1 MTGRRD
7 FVFEKWTD
15 PRKRENLRLLL
26 WIGLITVLLLLL
38 SLAGT
43 IRNGKRYEEYA
54 EPKALADTINETISE
69 TISETLSDEIALSP
83 GDKEFLSQLTGFF
96 DQGDLEGAA
105 RLLNSYDIP
114 WKEFPC
120 MYDGAA
126 MRGKISTGKGL
137 VFVKASTVFYGNF
150 DYGKPEGECTALQV
164 LELEEGKRYDYS
176 YGTWANGKMNGNGE
190 CGYNY
195 YDGVTEDITKLNAK
209 RGIFKN
215 DLMQGEITY
224 SSTNAEGETSVWQFQ
239 VTDGV
244 IIKDDRWIQDT
255 DSSGAVIYKLMA
267 KDDMI
272 HAYALGE
279 SAMGEDRWKNLIL
292 FPYVS

>member
-1 MTGRRD
+1 
-7 FVFEKWTD
+7 VFEKWTD
-15 PRKRENLRLLL
+15 QGKRENLHILL

-38 SLAGT
+38 SVAGS
-43 IRNGKRYEEYA
+43 IRNGEKPSQDITEAEKA
-54 EPKALADTINETISE
+54 EPRAVAVPLN
-69 TISETLSDEIALSP
+69 ETLSDEIILSS
-83 GDKEFLSQLTGFF
+83 GDKEFLTQLTWLF

-126 MRGKISTGKGL
+126 MRGKISSGKGL

-150 DYGKPEGECTALQV
+150 EYGKPEGECAALQI

-176 YGTWANGKMNGNGE
+176 YGTWESGKMNGNGE

-195 YDGVTEDITKLNAK
+195 YDGVAEDVTKLNAK
-209 RGIFKN
+209 RAVFKD

-224 SSTNAEGETSVWQFQ
+224 TSTNAEGGASVWQFQ
-239 VTDGV
+239 VSDGV
-244 IIKDDRWIQDT
+244 IVKDERWIQDR

-267 KDDMI
+267 KDDDV
-272 HAYALGE
+272 HAYTLGE
-279 SAMGEDRWKNLIL
+279 NAMGEVRWKNLIL
-292 FPYVS
+292 FPYV

>member
-1 MTGRRD
+1 M
-7 FVFEKWTD
+7 FEKWTD

-26 WIGLITVLLLLL
+26 WVGLITVLLLLL

-43 IRNGKRYEEYA
+43 IRNGKQNEEQA
-54 EPKALADTINETISE
+54 EPKALDETISE
-69 TISETLSDEIALSP
+69 TINVTISETLSDEIALSP
-83 GDKEFLSQLTGFF
+83 GDKEFLTQLTGFF

-126 MRGKISTGKGL
+126 MREKISSGKGL

-150 DYGKPEGECTALQV
+150 DYGKPEGECTALQI
-164 LELEEGKRYDYS
+164 LDLEEGKRYDYS

-209 RGIFKN
+209 RGIFKD

-224 SSTNAEGETSVWQFQ
+224 TSTNAEGETSVWQFK
-239 VTDGV
+239 VADGV
-244 IIKDDRWIQDT
+244 IIKDDRWIRDT
-255 DSSGAVIYKLMA
+255 DSSGAAICKLMA

-272 HAYALGE
+272 HVYALGE
-279 SAMGEDRWKNLIL
+279 SAMGEVRWKNLIL

>member
-1 MTGRRD
+1 M
-7 FVFEKWTD
+7 FEKWTD
-15 PRKRENLRLLL
+15 QGKRENLHILL

-38 SLAGT
+38 SVAGS
-43 IRNGKRYEEYA
+43 IRNGEEPSQDITEAEKA
-54 EPKALADTINETISE
+54 EPRAMAVPLN
-69 TISETLSDEIALSP
+69 ETLSDEIILSS
-83 GDKEFLSQLTGFF
+83 GDKEFLTQLTWLF

-126 MRGKISTGKGL
+126 MRGKISSGKGL

-150 DYGKPEGECTALQV
+150 EYGKPEGECAALQI

-176 YGTWANGKMNGNGE
+176 YGTWESGKMNGNGE

-195 YDGVTEDITKLNAK
+195 YDGVAEDVTKLNAK
-209 RGIFKN
+209 RAVFKD

-224 SSTNAEGETSVWQFQ
+224 TSTNAEGGASVWQFQ
-239 VTDGV
+239 VSDGV
-244 IIKDDRWIQDT
+244 IVKDERWIQDR

-267 KDDMI
+267 KDDDV
-272 HAYALGE
+272 HAYTLGE
-279 SAMGEDRWKNLIL
+279 NAMGEVRWKNLIL
-292 FPYVS
+292 FPYV

>member
-1 MTGRRD
+1 MTGRRN

-43 IRNGKRYEEYA
+43 IRNGEPYEEHA
-54 EPKALADTINETISE
+54 EPKALAETVSETINE

-83 GDKEFLSQLTGFF
+83 GDKEFLTQLTGFF
-96 DQGDLEGAA
+96 EQGDLEGAA

-126 MRGKISTGKGL
+126 MRGKISSGKGL

-150 DYGKPEGECTALQV
+150 DYGKPEGECTALQI

-176 YGTWANGKMNGNGE
+176 YGTWVSGKMNGNGE

-209 RGIFKN
+209 RGIFKD

-224 SSTNAEGETSVWQFQ
+224 TSTNAEGGTSVWQFL
-239 VTDGV
+239 VADGM
-244 IIKDDRWIQDT
+244 IIKDDRWIRDT

>member
-1 MTGRRD
+1 M
-7 FVFEKWTD
+7 FEKWTD
-15 PRKRENLRLLL
+15 QGKRENLHVLL

-38 SLAGT
+38 SVAGS
-43 IRNGKRYEEYA
+43 IRNGEEPNQDITEA
-54 EPKALADTINETISE
+54 EKVEPRAMAMPLN
-69 TISETLSDEIALSP
+69 ETLSDEIILSP
-83 GDKEFLSQLTGFF
+83 GDKEFLTQLTWLF

-126 MRGKISTGKGL
+126 MRGKISSGKGL
-137 VFVKASTVFYGNF
+137 VFVKASTVFYGSF
-150 DYGKPEGECTALQV
+150 DYGKPEGECAALQI

-176 YGTWANGKMNGNGE
+176 YGTWVSGKMNGNGE

-195 YDGVTEDITKLNAK
+195 YDGVTKDVTKLNAK
-209 RGIFKN
+209 RAVFKD

-224 SSTNAEGETSVWQFQ
+224 TSTNAEGEIAVWQFQ
-239 VTDGV
+239 VFDGV
-244 IIKDDRWIQDT
+244 IVKDERWIQGM

-267 KDDMI
+267 KDDDV
-272 HAYALGE
+272 HAYTLGE
-279 SAMGEDRWKNLIL
+279 NAMGEVRWKNLIL
-292 FPYVS
+292 FPYV

>member
-1 MTGRRD
+1 MTERRD

-15 PRKRENLRLLL
+15 QGKRENLHILL

-38 SLAGT
+38 SVAGS
-43 IRNGKRYEEYA
+43 IRNGEEPSQDITEAEKA
-54 EPKALADTINETISE
+54 EPRAMAVPLN
-69 TISETLSDEIALSP
+69 ETLSDEIILSS
-83 GDKEFLSQLTGFF
+83 GDKEFLTQLTWLF

-126 MRGKISTGKGL
+126 MRGKISSGKGL

-150 DYGKPEGECTALQV
+150 EYGKPEGECAALQI

-176 YGTWANGKMNGNGE
+176 YGTWESGKMNGNGE

-195 YDGVTEDITKLNAK
+195 YDGVAEDVTKLNAK
-209 RGIFKN
+209 RAVFKD

-224 SSTNAEGETSVWQFQ
+224 TSTNAEGGASVWQFQ
-239 VTDGV
+239 VSDGV
-244 IIKDDRWIQDT
+244 IVKDERWIQDR

-267 KDDMI
+267 KDDDV
-272 HAYALGE
+272 HAYTLGE
-279 SAMGEDRWKNLIL
+279 NAMGEVRWKNLIL
-292 FPYVS
+292 FPYV

>member
-1 MTGRRD
+1 MTGRRI

-26 WIGLITVLLLLL
+26 WVGLITVLLLLL

-43 IRNGKRYEEYA
+43 IRNGKQNEEQA
-54 EPKALADTINETISE
+54 EPKALDETISE
-69 TISETLSDEIALSP
+69 TINVTISETLSDEIALSP
-83 GDKEFLSQLTGFF
+83 GDKEFLTQLTGFF

-105 RLLNSYDIP
+105 RLLNSYNIP

-126 MRGKISTGKGL
+126 MRGKISSGKGL

-150 DYGKPEGECTALQV
+150 DYGKPEGECTALQI
-164 LELEEGKRYDYS
+164 LDLEEGKRYDYS

-195 YDGVTEDITKLNAK
+195 YDGGTEDITKLNAK
-209 RGIFKN
+209 RGIFKD

-224 SSTNAEGETSVWQFQ
+224 TSTNAEGETSVWQFK
-239 VTDGV
+239 VADGV
-244 IIKDDRWIQDT
+244 IIKDDRWIRDT
-255 DSSGAVIYKLMA
+255 DSSGAAIYKLMA

-279 SAMGEDRWKNLIL
+279 SAMGEVRWKNLIL

>member
-54 EPKALADTINETISE
+54 EPKALADTINDTISE

-83 GDKEFLSQLTGFF
+83 GDKEFLTQLTGFF

-224 SSTNAEGETSVWQFQ
+224 SSTNAEGETSVWQFE
-239 VTDGV
+239 VADGV
-244 IIKDDRWIQDT
+244 IIKDDRWIP
-255 DSSGAVIYKLMA
+255 
-267 KDDMI
+267 
-272 HAYALGE
+272 E
-279 SAMGEDRWKNLIL
+279 PL
-292 FPYVS
+292 FTN